1 MSTAAVKPPTTRA
14 ELLAALNEAARRQ
27 STATVLF
34 HTAVAERLGL
44 SATDHKYADLIAR
57 QGPMTAG
64 ELADRAGLTTG
75 AITGVLDRL
84 ERAGWVR
91 RERDPHDRRRVMV
104 HLIHHSAIM
113 RRATALFQSLAR
125 ASTEG
130 FAEYSDA
137 QLAFLLDF
145 FSRAEALMQRE
156 TAKLKQTKQ
165 RRGR

>member
-34 HTAVAERLGL
+34 HAAVAERLGL

-75 AITGVLDRL
+75 AITGRSEEHTSELQSRL
-84 ERAGWVR
+84 
-91 RERDPHDRRRVMV
+91 
-104 HLIHHSAIM
+104 HLVC
-113 RRATALFQSLAR
+113 R
-125 ASTEG
+125 
-130 FAEYSDA
+130 
-137 QLAFLLDF
+137 LL
-145 FSRAEALMQRE
+145 
-156 TAKLKQTKQ
+156 
-165 RRGR
+165 

>member
-34 HTAVAERLGL
+34 HAAVAERLGL

-91 RERDPHDRRRVMV
+91 RERDPHDRRRSEE
-104 HLIHHSAIM
+104 HTSELQSPFLISYAV
-113 RRATALFQSLAR
+113 F
-125 ASTEG
+125 
-130 FAEYSDA
+130 
-137 QLAFLLDF
+137 
-145 FSRAEALMQRE
+145 
-156 TAKLKQTKQ
+156 
-165 RRGR
+165 

>member
-1 MSTAAVKPPTTRA
+1 
-14 ELLAALNEAARRQ
+14 
-27 STATVLF
+27 
-34 HTAVAERLGL
+34 
-44 SATDHKYADLIAR
+44 
-57 QGPMTAG
+57 MTAG
-64 ELADRAGLTTG
+64 ELADRAALTTG
-75 AITGVLDRL
+75 AITGVLARL

-130 FAEYSDA
+130 FADYSDA

-145 FSRAEALMQRE
+145 FSRAEALTERGTPTLTE
-156 TAKLKQTKQ
+156 TKH
-165 RRGR
+165 RRVR

>member
-34 HTAVAERLGL
+34 HAAVAERLGL

-84 ERAGWVR
+84 EQAGG
-91 RERDPHDRRRVMV
+91 RRRCSNRSPAPRPRD
-104 HLIHHSAIM
+104 LPSTATRSWPSCSTFSAG
-113 RRATALFQSLAR
+113 RRP
-125 ASTEG
+125 
-130 FAEYSDA
+130 
-137 QLAFLLDF
+137 
-145 FSRAEALMQRE
+145 
-156 TAKLKQTKQ
+156 
-165 RRGR
+165 

>member
-34 HTAVAERLGL
+34 HAAVAERLGL

-84 ERAGWVR
+84 EQAGGGR
-91 RERDPHDRRRVMV
+91 RERDPHDRRGG
-104 HLIHHSAIM
+104 M
-113 RRATALFQSLAR
+113 RSG
-125 ASTEG
+125 EG
-130 FAEYSDA
+130 
-137 QLAFLLDF
+137 
-145 FSRAEALMQRE
+145 
-156 TAKLKQTKQ
+156 
-165 RRGR
+165 RGGEKGR

>member
-34 HTAVAERLGL
+34 HAAVAERLGL

-104 HLIHHSAIM
+104 HLDRKSTRLNSSHTVSSYAVFCLQKKTTE
-113 RRATALFQSLAR
+113 RAAW
-125 ASTEG
+125 
-130 FAEYSDA
+130 
-137 QLAFLLDF
+137 
-145 FSRAEALMQRE
+145 
-156 TAKLKQTKQ
+156 
-165 RRGR
+165 